1 MLSLTRAVR
10 SILHLST
17 TSPCRRKSMYVPSLP
32 KVGAPPGPAP
42 LREIALEDGAQS
54 DLIWVVSGAR
64 CLLIVGLCL
73 FVTGV
78 VNAQT
83 PDPSPVDAPRPGVRP
98 ALGPFPR
105 FEDWSFLRDPSKWID
120 PFDRLKFIPLKD
132 SGTNYLTLGVE
143 NR

>member
-1 MLSLTRAVR
+1 
-10 SILHLST
+10 
-17 TSPCRRKSMYVPSLP
+17 MYVSSLP
-32 KVGAPPGPAP
+32 KVGAPPAPAP

-83 PDPSPVDAPRPGVRP
+83 LDPSPVDAHDREYGPRL
-98 ALGPFPR
+98 AL
-105 FEDWSFLRDPSKWID
+105 SRD
-120 PFDRLKFIPLKD
+120 LKTGAFCATHPNGSI
-132 SGTNYLTLGVE
+132 LTTG
-143 NR
+143 